1 MFMINNKMLFRLI
14 VTTQEGR
21 RTDSILIEVPS
32 DNADHTLAYLVA
44 DPGGAGYRLGEIIS
58 VLIPS
63 VKSIG
68 YDFTPVTVVRENDTV
83 LRWPCIDPKRESM
96 LD

>member
-1 MFMINNKMLFRLI
+1 MLFRLI
-14 VTTQEGR
+14 VTTRDGLSND
-21 RTDSILIEVPS
+21 TILIEVPH

-58 VLIPS
+58 LLIPS

-68 YDFTPVTVVRENDTV
+68 YDFTPVIVPRGTDTI
-83 LRWPCIDPKRESM
+83 LRWPCIDPAIDNLADARLST
-96 LD
+96 